1 MKAYEAPALAR
12 VAVEVVNALLVSG
25 GMTGGEVGCVDD
37 SENPGGDVIF
47 SVNDKLNIF
56 R

>member
-25 GMTGGEVGCVDD
+25 GMTGGDVGCEGDT
-37 SENPGGDVIF
+37 PGGDVIF
-47 SVNDKLNIF
+47 SANEKFNIF
-56 R
+56 K